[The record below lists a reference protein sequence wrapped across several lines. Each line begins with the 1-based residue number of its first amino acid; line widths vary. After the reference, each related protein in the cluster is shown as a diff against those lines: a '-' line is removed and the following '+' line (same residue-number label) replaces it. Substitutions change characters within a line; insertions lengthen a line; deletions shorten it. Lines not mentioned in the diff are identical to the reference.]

1 VPKFYWKYLG
11 NTTAALWAAV
21 VSFFSLQKRE
31 DLPQFF
37 LSVTDLFL
45 HAGAYAG
52 LAFALA
58 IGRAQ
63 SNVWSWRRLFAAF
76 AVGTALEVLQ
86 PLIAG
91 RFFDWMDVLAN
102 AAGIFLGTVLASFL
116 TRRIFNP

>member
-21 VSFFSLQKRE
+21 VSFFSLQRSE
-31 DLPQFF
+31 DLPRVF
-37 LSVTDLFL
+37 LSVTDLVL
-45 HAGAYAG
+45 HAGAYTG

-58 IGRAQ
+58 IGRAE
-63 SNVWSWRRLFAAF
+63 SNVWSWRRMIAAF
-76 AVGTALEVLQ
+76 AVGTSLEVLQ
-86 PLIAG
+86 PLVSG
-91 RFFDWMDVLAN
+91 RFFDFRDVLAN

>member
-1 VPKFYWKYLG
+1 MPKHYWKYLG

-21 VSFFSLQKRE
+21 VSFFSLQPRE
-31 DLPQFF
+31 ELPQLF
-37 LSVTDLFL
+37 LSVTDLSL

-58 IGRAQ
+58 LGRAEY
-63 SNVWSWRRLFAAF
+63 NVWSWRRLIAAF

-91 RFFDWMDVLAN
+91 RFFDWMDVVAN
-102 AAGIFLGTVLASFL
+102 CAGIFLGTVLASFL

>member
-1 VPKFYWKYLG
+1 MPKLYWKYLG

-21 VSFFSLQKRE
+21 VSFFSLQTRE
-31 DLPQFF
+31 DLPQIF

>member
-1 VPKFYWKYLG
+1 
-11 NTTAALWAAV
+11 V
-21 VSFFSLQKRE
+21 VSFFSLQPRE
-31 DLPQFF
+31 ELPRLF

-58 IGRAQ
+58 LGRAEY
-63 SNVWSWRRLFAAF
+63 NVWSWRRLIAAF

-86 PLIAG
+86 PLVAS
-91 RFFDWMDVLAN
+91 RFFDWMDVAAN
-102 AAGIFLGTVLASFL
+102 GAGIFLGTVLASFL